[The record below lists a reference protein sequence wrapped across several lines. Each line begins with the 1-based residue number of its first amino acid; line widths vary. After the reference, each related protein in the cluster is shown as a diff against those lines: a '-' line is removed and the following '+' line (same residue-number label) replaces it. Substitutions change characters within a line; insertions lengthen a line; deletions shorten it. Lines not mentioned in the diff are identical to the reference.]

1 MSVVSA
7 HVSVCPNHQNLW
19 STPLETR
26 FPIAAFGVCG
36 YEYNLCETSEEEF
49 AAVFHGKNRD
59 RRGLRLVPLCSAH
72 ASCHMRNGVCGYEY
86 NLCETSEEEFAAVF
100 HGKNRD
106 RRGLRLVPLCSAHA
120 SCHMRNLPAVGGL
133 LDKAGAFDG
142 ILPIAA
148 ADLIDGRI

>member
-7 HVSVCPNHQNLW
+7 HVSVCPNHQNLR
-19 STPLETR
+19 STLLETT
-26 FPIAAFGVCG
+26 FPIAAFGVC
-36 YEYNLCETSEEEF
+36 S
-49 AAVFHGKNRD
+49 
-59 RRGLRLVPLCSAH
+59 
-72 ASCHMRNGVCGYEY
+72 YEY

-120 SCHMRNLPAVGGL
+120 SCHMRNLPAAGGL

>member
-7 HVSVCPNHQNLW
+7 HVSVCPNHQNLR

-26 FPIAAFGVCG
+26 FPIAAF
-36 YEYNLCETSEEEF
+36 
-49 AAVFHGKNRD
+49 
-59 RRGLRLVPLCSAH
+59 
-72 ASCHMRNGVCGYEY
+72 GVCGYEY

-142 ILPIAA
+142 IFPIAA